1 MTPCNGWIR
10 PTLHLTNN
18 PNWTE
23 YATLDLMKMYRTKS
37 RLFLAALALSLPQA
51 SLAFD
56 VAGLQ
61 IGDSVDDFQSLDSPA
76 KEFLTLTHD
85 PEGNIVRIFYR
96 QEGLP
101 NDEKTQAK
109 LVNRICNKY
118 GRVTPCYSAL
128 SEIESNDKQ
137 FLRFF
142 HLYRDDNET
151 QELRARIRRT
161 KAFSLTPDLT
171 VEIDLMDSAYA
182 KALREQ
188 KATAS
193 DLIDF

>member
-1 MTPCNGWIR
+1 MTQKTSISSRLMC
-10 PTLHLTNN
+10 
-18 PNWTE
+18 
-23 YATLDLMKMYRTKS
+23 ATLG
-37 RLFLAALALSLPQA
+37 LAFA
-51 SLAFD
+51 SVASAFD
-56 VAGLQ
+56 VAGLR
-61 IGDSVDDFQSLDSPA
+61 IGDTVEQFQALQSPA
-76 KEFLTLTHD
+76 KEYLTITHD
-85 PEGNIVRIFYR
+85 PDGKIVRLFYR

-101 NDEKTQAK
+101 NDERTQAK
-109 LVNRICNKY
+109 LVNRICDKY

-142 HLYRDDNET
+142 HLYRNDDDT

-171 VEIDLMDSAYA
+171 LEIDLMDSAYA

-188 KATAS
+188 KSTAS

>member
-1 MTPCNGWIR
+1 MKNFPIKSQ
-10 PTLHLTNN
+10 HLLT
-18 PNWTE
+18 
-23 YATLDLMKMYRTKS
+23 
-37 RLFLAALALSLPQA
+37 ALALSLSQA
-51 SLAFD
+51 SMAFD
-56 VAGLQ
+56 VAGLK
-61 IGDSVDDFQSLDSPA
+61 IGDTVDDFQSLESPA
-76 KEFLTLTHD
+76 KEYLTITHD
-85 PEGNIVRIFYR
+85 PDGNIVRIFYR

-142 HLYRDDNET
+142 HLYRDDDET
-151 QELRARIRRT
+151 QELRTRIRRT

>member
-1 MTPCNGWIR
+1 MQKT
-10 PTLHLTNN
+10 H
-18 PNWTE
+18 
-23 YATLDLMKMYRTKS
+23 TKAQWMAGLLGLGFS
-37 RLFLAALALSLPQA
+37 ALVS
-51 SLAFD
+51 AFD
-56 VAGLQ
+56 VAGLK
-61 IGDSVDDFQSLDSPA
+61 IGDTVEQFEALQSPA
-76 KEFLTLTHD
+76 KEYLTITHD
-85 PEGNIVRIFYR
+85 PEGKIVRIFYQ

-101 NDEKTQAK
+101 NDERTQAK

-142 HLYRDDNET
+142 HLYRNDEET
-151 QELRARIRRT
+151 EELRARIRRT

-171 VEIDLMDSAYA
+171 LEIDLMDSAYA

>member
-1 MTPCNGWIR
+1 
-10 PTLHLTNN
+10 LTVHMLSLINRLN
-18 PNWTE
+18 SNE
-23 YATLDLMKMYRTKS
+23 YATLHSMKIS
-37 RLFLAALALSLPQA
+37 RINPRLLLVAFALSISHA
-51 SLAFD
+51 SVAFD
-56 VAGLQ
+56 VAGLK
-61 IGDSVDDFQSLDSPA
+61 IGDTVDDFQSLESPA
-76 KEFLTLTHD
+76 KEFLTITHD
-85 PEGNIVRIFYR
+85 PDGNIVRVFYR

-101 NDEKTQAK
+101 NDEKMQAK

-118 GRVTPCYSAL
+118 GRVTSCYSAL
-128 SEIESNDKQ
+128 SEIESNDKE

-142 HLYRDDNET
+142 HLYRDDSET

>member
-1 MTPCNGWIR
+1 MDKCEHRMKIVIKVGIIFGVISTLIACSNVDKKPEKVSQAKFNVNGI
-10 PTLHLTNN
+10 
-18 PNWTE
+18 
-23 YATLDLMKMYRTKS
+23 S
-37 RLFLAALALSLPQA
+37 
-51 SLAFD
+51 
-56 VAGLQ
+56 
-61 IGDSVDDFQSLDSPA
+61 IGDSVEKFEKLNKSDAYDLNI
-76 KEFLTLTHD
+76 TYD
-85 PEGNIVRIFYR
+85 PKTRKIVRIKYV
-96 QEGLP
+96 QENLP
-101 NDEKTQAK
+101 NDKKTQAY
-109 LVNRICNKY
+109 LVNYICDKY
-118 GRVTPCYSAL
+118 GRVAPCYSAL
-128 SEIESNDKQ
+128 SEIESNDKR

>member
-1 MTPCNGWIR
+1 
-10 PTLHLTNN
+10 
-18 PNWTE
+18 
-23 YATLDLMKMYRTKS
+23 MKIS
-37 RLFLAALALSLPQA
+37 RIALGLLLAAFAFSI
-51 SLAFD
+51 SRTSIAFD
-56 VAGLQ
+56 VAGLK
-61 IGDSVDDFQSLDSPA
+61 IGDTVDDFQSLESPA
-76 KEFLTLTHD
+76 KEFLTITHG
-85 PEGNIVRIFYR
+85 PNGNIVRVFYR

-182 KALREQ
+182 QALRKQ

>member
-1 MTPCNGWIR
+1 
-10 PTLHLTNN
+10 
-18 PNWTE
+18 
-23 YATLDLMKMYRTKS
+23 MKNFSIKS
-37 RLFLAALALSLPQA
+37 RHLFTALALSLSQA
-51 SLAFD
+51 SMAFD
-56 VAGLQ
+56 VAGLK
-61 IGDSVDDFQSLDSPA
+61 IGDTVDDFQSLESPA
-76 KEFLTLTHD
+76 KEYLTITHD
-85 PEGNIVRIFYR
+85 PDGNIVRIFYR

-142 HLYRDDNET
+142 HLYRDDDET
-151 QELRARIRRT
+151 QELRTRIRRT

>member
-1 MTPCNGWIR
+1 
-10 PTLHLTNN
+10 
-18 PNWTE
+18 
-23 YATLDLMKMYRTKS
+23 MKMYRTKS
-37 RLFLAALALSLPQA
+37 RLLFAAIAFSLSQA
-51 SLAFD
+51 AIAFD
-56 VAGLQ
+56 VAGLK
-61 IGDSVDDFQSLDSPA
+61 IGDTVDDFQTLESPA
-76 KEFLTLTHD
+76 KEFLTITHD
-85 PEGNIVRIFYR
+85 PEGKIVRIFYR

-142 HLYRDDNET
+142 HLYRDDAET

-161 KAFSLTPDLT
+161 KAFNLTPDLT